1 MISLRTSLLAA
12 LALAAVLGQWRW
24 LAAAEA
30 SGYERR
36 SAEVLADREAEQR
49 KNWETERRRDRNT
62 LEAMNEAAKREQ
74 LARAAAAGARTER
87 DGLRDAIS
95 AIRRELPRAAPAAC
109 LDRADTLAAV
119 LDECSAALE
128 DLAGKAG
135 RHADDALTLHQA
147 WPR

>member
-1 MISLRTSLLAA
+1 MFTPRAYIFAA
-12 LALAAVLGQWRW
+12 LAVALALGQWRW

-30 SGYERR
+30 RGYERR
-36 SAEVLADREAEQR
+36 SAEVTAAREAEQR

-62 LEAMNEAAKREQ
+62 LEAMNEATKREH

-87 DGLRDAIS
+87 DRLRDDIA
-95 AIRRELPRAAPAAC
+95 AIRRDLPQSTPAAR
-109 LDRADTLAAV
+109 LERADTLAAV
-119 LDECSAALE
+119 FDECSAALE

-135 RHADDALTLHQA
+135 RHANDALTLHQA